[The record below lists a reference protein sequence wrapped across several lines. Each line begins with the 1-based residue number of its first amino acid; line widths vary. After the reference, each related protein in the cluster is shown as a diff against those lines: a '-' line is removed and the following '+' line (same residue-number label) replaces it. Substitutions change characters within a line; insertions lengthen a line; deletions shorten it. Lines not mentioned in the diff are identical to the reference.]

1 MSNPQLSKFIL
12 SGQELDIT
20 DAIARQTANTAN
32 QTANAANQIAN
43 TAKQTANTAKQT
55 ADTAKQTADTA
66 KQTADS
72 ALAGIPSIVYRNTD
86 NAIVITTEG

>member
-20 DAIARQTANTAN
+20 DAIARQTANTAK
-32 QTANAANQIAN
+32 QTAD

-72 ALAGIPSIVYRNTD
+72 ALAGIPSIVYRDTD
-86 NAIVITTEG
+86 KAIVITTEG

>member
-20 DAIARQTANTAN
+20 DAITRQTANTAK
-32 QTANAANQIAN
+32 QTAD

-55 ADTAKQTADTA
+55 ADTAKQTAD
-66 KQTADS
+66 S
-72 ALAGIPSIVYRNTD
+72 ALGSIPSIVYRNTD

>member
-20 DAIARQTANTAN
+20 DAIARQTANTAK
-32 QTANAANQIAN
+32 QTAD

-55 ADTAKQTADTA
+55 ADTAKQAANTA

-72 ALAGIPSIVYRNTD
+72 ALGSIPSIVYRNTD
-86 NAIVITTEG
+86 SAIVITTEG

>member
-20 DAIARQTANTAN
+20 DAIARQTANTAK
-32 QTANAANQIAN
+32 QTAD

-55 ADTAKQTADTA
+55 AD
-66 KQTADS
+66 S
-72 ALAGIPSIVYRNTD
+72 ALGSIPSIVYRNTD
-86 NAIVITTEG
+86 SAIVITTEG

>member
-32 QTANAANQIAN
+32 QTAN